1 MYKVFQIHPQEAVYE
16 TVNAV
21 GHTEAGRQFPIWKA
35 KLDIMSGSEGFVPEY
50 STHYS
55 HVADVVAEDLESVF
69 HVGNM
74 GPENLITRHSRMH
87 SVSVG
92 DIVVDESG
100 NSYMVDP
107 IGFSPVEFSV

>member
-1 MYKVFQIHPQEAVYE
+1 MFKVYQIHPQQAVYE
-16 TVNAV
+16 SVNSV
-21 GHTEAGRQFPIWKA
+21 GHIEAGKQFPIWKA
-35 KLDIMSGSEGFVPEY
+35 KLDIMSGSEGFTPEY

-55 HVADVVAEDLESVF
+55 HVADIDAEDLERVF

-74 GPENLITRHSRMH
+74 GPESAITRHSRMH

-100 NSYMVDP
+100 QGYMVDP
-107 IGFSPVEFSV
+107 VGFSPVEFSV